1 MEESYNGGKQK
12 EKTSERLNFAFND
25 PFSYLIFVI
34 NHGFYCV
41 GSFCYALCMVQST
54 DSVLDKSPFQSC
66 ENFLQM
72 RQTQRPTV
80 YHTWLRVDGARESS
94 NCY

>member
-1 MEESYNGGKQK
+1 MGENRKK
-12 EKTSERLNFAFND
+12 KTSERLNLAFND
-25 PFSYLIFVI
+25 PLSYLILVI

-54 DSVLDKSPFQSC
+54 ESVLDKSPFQSC

-72 RQTQRPTV
+72 RHTQRPTV
-80 YHTWLRVDGARESS
+80 YYTWLRVDVARKSS
-94 NCY
+94 NWFPLK